1 MGFELVVR
9 GFFLSGRPAALLRR
23 APSEPCVR
31 LVTAHGSS
39 KPRGRHG
46 LLDSPA
52 FAGLKAAVAGGV
64 YQACSVPV
72 RRVVSPVMGE
82 VVGADR
88 PSGGAQPPSFPVVR
102 GLGWLIRAQQVV
114 SAQGTAAVLPGEQA
128 GVVAVEG
135 GFDLASSCD
144 PVDAQW
150 RPTAFVDTSIMP
162 PEEFLCQIH
171 TRIRRV

>member
-1 MGFELVVR
+1 MEAGPMARMPMGSSRTCRV
-9 GFFLSGRPAALLRR
+9 GPAGCPADP
-23 APSEPCVR
+23 PSEPCVR

-64 YQACSVPV
+64 YQACLVPV
-72 RRVVSPVMGE
+72 RWVVSPVMGE

-88 PSGGAQPPSFPVVR
+88 PSGGAQPPSFPFVR

-114 SAQGTAAVLPGEQA
+114 SA
-128 GVVAVEG
+128 
-135 GFDLASSCD
+135 
-144 PVDAQW
+144 
-150 RPTAFVDTSIMP
+150 
-162 PEEFLCQIH
+162 
-171 TRIRRV
+171 